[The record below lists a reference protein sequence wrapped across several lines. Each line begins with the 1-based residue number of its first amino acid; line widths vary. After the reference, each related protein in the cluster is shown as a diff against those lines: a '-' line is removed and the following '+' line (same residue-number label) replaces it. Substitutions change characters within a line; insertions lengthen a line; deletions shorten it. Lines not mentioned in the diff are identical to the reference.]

1 MQRWRWSPRWY
12 TVRRTASPTS
22 TLLGRPRRQG
32 SVSVPGAAPR
42 LRQNDPDPDG
52 GSASKIG
59 ANRRARRAQKAGP
72 LGSTTRAPCHRPH
85 NAGTG
90 RPRAAALFILWRPQR
105 LWVGAQPAFGENR
118 AGRRSMS
125 RTPRRYDAEQV
136 RRFSDTT
143 IGYYDQFA
151 WKFWNGTRDHDVS
164 QNYTALL
171 DASEG
176 APPYSIRRSRNQ
188 TG

>member
-1 MQRWRWSPRWY
+1 MFRGRKTDRAALAMVAEVVYGAPYRFTDQHASR
-12 TVRRTASPTS
+12 SPT
-22 TLLGRPRRQG
+22 
-32 SVSVPGAAPR
+32 AA
-42 LRQNDPDPDG
+42 RQNDPDPEIG